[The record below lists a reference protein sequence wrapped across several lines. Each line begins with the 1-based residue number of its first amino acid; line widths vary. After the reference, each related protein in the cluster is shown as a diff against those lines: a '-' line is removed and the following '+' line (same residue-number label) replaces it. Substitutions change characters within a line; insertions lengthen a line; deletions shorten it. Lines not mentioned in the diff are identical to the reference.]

1 MPFKSEAQA
10 RLMRAVAHSPAFAK
24 KVGVPQSVGKK
35 FVREDK
41 DKPMRKRYAEG
52 GGVREGENVNI
63 DDATRA
69 RAMAWVKAQQEKGE
83 EKGEEKPTPK
93 AEKPT
98 PKAEKPKAKPAP
110 AVTDDDLSA
119 YEKRKS
125 YQRAQ
130 DYASSPA
137 GKAEYEKKIKGQAL
151 ERDTTMEENLLGG
164 AALRPLSRL
173 AKSLAGG
180 RAATTAP
187 KAGGAIAKRYDEI
200 TPIPNRPTRAPTEAI
215 GRTKPASTPSMSDTP
230 AAPRLP
236 GPRAL
241 EAPPKA
247 TQPSRLT
254 KSDTPERGAEQATRE
269 SAIEAIR
276 KGRKT
281 SAKPPKAPS
290 KKPAAKN
297 TRKFNDDESGV
308 EFAKG
313 GSVRGWGMAR
323 KPRK

>member
-10 RLMRAVAHSPAFAK
+10 KLMRAVAHSPAFAK

-41 DKPMRKRYAEG
+41 EKPMRKRYAEG

-83 EKGEEKPTPK
+83 EKPTPK

-119 YEKRKS
+119 YEKRKT

-130 DYASSPA
+130 EFASSPA
-137 GKAEYEKKIKGQAL
+137 GKAEYERRIKGQAL
-151 ERDTTMEENLLGG
+151 ERDTTVEENLLGG

-180 RAATTAP
+180 KAATTAP

-215 GRTKPASTPSMSDTP
+215 GRTKPAATPSMSNAP

-236 GPRAL
+236 GPRAI
-241 EAPPKA
+241 EAPAKPA
-247 TQPSRLT
+247 QQSRLT

-269 SAIEAIR
+269 KAIEAIR
-276 KGRKT
+276 RGRKT
-281 SAKPPKAPS
+281 PAKPAKAPS
-290 KKPAAKN
+290 KKPAVKN
-297 TRKFNDDESGV
+297 TRKFNDDESGI
-308 EFAKG
+308 EFARG